1 MRPNI
6 ALIVLPLVILV
17 RDWRGWLRFGLAAA
31 PGLAVMAALN
41 AARYGS
47 PLASGY
53 GSTDVLFS
61 LAHVG
66 PNLARYPR
74 WLLET
79 ETPLVAAALLAPWW
93 AWRRRGA
100 APLVAVLLAA
110 IALTAATYLA
120 YTVFDDWWYIRF
132 LLPALAP
139 LLVLS
144 VAVCRAAVSRLAVPA
159 VARGGLLLVACAAV
173 ASWHVHVART
183 HHVFELQALES
194 RFALTGAYAARALPA
209 SAVVIAVQQSGSVR
223 FHGGRAT
230 IAWDAIPRGGLE
242 ATIAAL
248 AAAGR
253 RAFIVL
259 EDVEEPGFRA
269 RFAGEASGP
278 LDWPPLAEVHAPVR
292 VRVYDP
298 EDRAA
303 YRGGA
308 RIETEHIR

>member
-1 MRPNI
+1 
-6 ALIVLPLVILV
+6 
-17 RDWRGWLRFGLAAA
+17 
-31 PGLAVMAALN
+31 MAALN

-61 LAHVG
+61 FAHVG

-79 ETPLVAAALLAPWW
+79 ETPLVAAAMLAPWW
-93 AWRRRGA
+93 AWRRRA
-100 APLVAVLLAA
+100 AMPLVFVLLAA
-110 IALTAATYLA
+110 IGLTAATYLA
-120 YTVFDDWWYIRF
+120 YTVFDDWWYVRF

-139 LLVLS
+139 LIILS
-144 VAVCRAAVSRLAVPA
+144 VAVCRGVASRLRVSAGVRDAV
-159 VARGGLLLVACAAV
+159 LLAACGAIAI
-173 ASWHVHVART
+173 WHVHVAST

-194 RFALTGAYAARALPA
+194 RFALTGAYVGRALPA

-223 FHGGRAT
+223 YHGGRAT
-230 IAWDAIPRGGLE
+230 IAWDAITPGTLD

-253 RAFIVL
+253 RGFLVL
-259 EDVEEPGFRA
+259 EDGEEPGFRA
-269 RFAGEASGP
+269 RFAGERAGM
-278 LDWPPLAEVHAPVR
+278 LDWPPRAEVHAPVR

-298 EDRAA
+298 EDRAV
-303 YRGGA
+303 YRSGA